1 MKNNQIHKKYNENQ
15 REYQLVMP
23 LNLEEII
30 PEDDSVR
37 LLSLI
42 LDELDYGEL
51 NRAYSALGR
60 KPSTPPRI
68 MFKVMMYGSH
78 CGVFSSRK
86 IQSACHRDINFRWL
100 LEGYAA
106 PSKSRIAEFRQKRL
120 QGAIEGLFNQLVL
133 ALHRMGEVSF
143 DHLFVDGTK
152 IEANANK
159 YSFVWKKGVNKL
171 QVKRDAKEDAF
182 LQQVD
187 TEYGVSFKAIEGAA
201 AFLTKTATDSGLEF
215 VHGKGKHK
223 TQLQRDTEQAV
234 ELLEKK
240 QRYEKYQATFK
251 GRNSFSKI
259 DTDATFMHMKDD
271 HMRNSQLKPGYNVQ
285 IGVSG
290 EYIVGVDISSER
302 SDQLT
307 FIPLLTRMEQGL
319 GQKHKAVIADA
330 GYESEEN
337 YTYLESNQQRC
348 FIKPQNYE
356 KSKSRKHRAN
366 KHLKENM
373 PYDPQSD
380 SYMCPDG
387 RQITAVYESIRKS
400 ASGFESIVTRYQ
412 CESCAGCVL
421 RDKCF
426 RSKHPDKNREFDISK
441 TFLRQR
447 QHATKQIT
455 SQEGMLLRINRSIQ
469 VEGAFAVIKEDYA
482 FRRFLTRGTENVR
495 TEMLLMA
502 MGYNLFRLH
511 CKIQS
516 GRSKQI
522 LFQRLIA

>member
-1 MKNNQIHKKYNENQ
+1 
-15 REYQLVMP
+15 MP

-30 PEDDSVR
+30 PDDDSVR
-37 LLSLI
+37 LLSQI

-51 NRAYSALGR
+51 DRAYSALGR
-60 KPSTPPRI
+60 KPATPPRI
-68 MFKVMMYGSH
+68 MFKVMVYGPH
-78 CGVFSSRK
+78 CGIYSSRK
-86 IQSACHRDINFRWL
+86 LESACRRDVNFRWL
-100 LEGYAA
+100 LEGHAA
-106 PSKSRIAEFRQKRL
+106 PSKSRIAEFRQHRL
-120 QGAIEGLFNQLVL
+120 KGAVEGLFCQLALV
-133 ALHRMGEVSF
+133 LHRMGEVSF
-143 DHLFVDGTK
+143 EYLFVDGTK
-152 IEANANK
+152 LEANANK
-159 YSFVWKKGVNKL
+159 YSFVWQKSVSKY
-171 QVKRDAKEDAF
+171 QTKRDAKESAF
-182 LQQVD
+182 LHQINKTYSMSIKD
-187 TEYGVSFKAIEGAA
+187 IDAAA
-201 AFLTKTATDSGLEF
+201 AFLTQQVTESGLAF
-215 VHGKGKHK
+215 VHGKGKRK
-223 TQLQRDTEQAV
+223 TQLQRDTEQAI

-240 QRYEKYQATFK
+240 HQYEDYQSTFN
-251 GRNSFSKI
+251 GRSSFSKT

-307 FIPLLTRMEQGL
+307 LIPLLKRMEKGL
-319 GQKHKAVIADA
+319 GQKHAAIVADA

-337 YTYLESNQQRC
+337 YTHLERHEQRC
-348 FIKPQNYE
+348 FIKPTNYE
-356 KSKSRKHRAN
+356 KSKSRKYRNN

-373 PYDPQSD
+373 PYNAETD
-380 SYMCPDG
+380 SYICPAG
-387 RQITAVYESIRKS
+387 HQIPAAYEHTRKS
-400 ASGFESIVTRYQ
+400 KSGFESTVTRYQ
-412 CESCAGCVL
+412 CESCPDCTL

-426 RSKHPDKNREFDISK
+426 RSKYPDKNREFDVSK

-447 QHATKQIT
+447 QHAKEQIT
-455 SQEGMLLRINRSIQ
+455 SQEGILLRINRSIQ
-469 VEGAFAVIKEDYA
+469 VEGAFAVIKEVHT

-522 LFQRLIA
+522 LFRKQIA

>member
-1 MKNNQIHKKYNENQ
+1 
-15 REYQLVMP
+15 MP

-51 NRAYSALGR
+51 NRAYSTLGR
-60 KPSTPPRI
+60 KPATHPRI
-68 MFKVMMYGSH
+68 MFKVMVYGYH

-86 IQSACHRDINFRWL
+86 IQSACHRDVNFRWL
-100 LEGYAA
+100 LEGYPA
-106 PSKSRIAEFRQKRL
+106 PSKSRIAEFRQHRL
-120 QGAIEGLFNQLVL
+120 QGVVGGLFCQLALVL
-133 ALHRMGEVSF
+133 YRMGEISF
-143 DHLFVDGTK
+143 DHLLVDGTK
-152 IEANANK
+152 LEANANK
-159 YSFVWKKGVNKL
+159 YSFVWKGSVSKY
-171 QVKRDAKEDAF
+171 QTKRDSKE
-182 LQQVD
+182 
-187 TEYGVSFKAIEGAA
+187 A
-201 AFLTKTATDSGLEF
+201 AFLRLVKMDHGTRFETIEEAASFLAQKVTDNAIAF

-223 TQLQRDTEQAV
+223 TQLQRDVEQAV
-234 ELLEKK
+234 KLLEKK
-240 QRYEKYQATFK
+240 QLYESYQAMFK
-251 GRNSFSKI
+251 GRNSFSKT

-307 FIPLLTRMEQGL
+307 LIPLLERMEKGL
-319 GQKHKAVIADA
+319 GQKHEAIVADA

-337 YTYLESNQQRC
+337 YTYLENHKQRC

-356 KSKSRKHRAN
+356 KSKSRKYRNN
-366 KHLKENM
+366 KYLKENM
-373 PYDPQSD
+373 LYDAETD
-380 SYMCPDG
+380 SYTCPAG
-387 RQITAVYESIRKS
+387 RRISAAYEHIRKS
-400 ASGFESIVTRYQ
+400 ASGFESMVTRYQ
-412 CESCAGCVL
+412 CESCTDCIL

-426 RSKHPDKNREFDISK
+426 RSKYPDKNREFDVSK
-441 TFLRQR
+441 IFLRQR
-447 QHATKQIT
+447 QHAKEQIT
-455 SQEGMLLRINRSIQ
+455 SQEGILLRINRSIQ

-482 FRRFLTRGTENVR
+482 FRRFLTRGMENVR

-522 LFQRLIA
+522 LFQKLIA

>member
-1 MKNNQIHKKYNENQ
+1 
-15 REYQLVMP
+15 MP
-23 LNLEEII
+23 LDLEEII

-42 LDELDYGEL
+42 LDEMDYGEL
-51 NRAYSALGR
+51 DRAYSVLGR
-60 KPSTPPRI
+60 KSAIAPRI
-68 MFKVMMYGSH
+68 MFKVMVYGYH
-78 CGVFSSRK
+78 CGIFSSRK
-86 IQSACHRDINFRWL
+86 LESACCRDVNFRWL
-100 LEGYAA
+100 LEGHAA
-106 PSKSRIAEFRQKRL
+106 PSKSRIAEFRQNRL
-120 QGAIEGLFNQLVL
+120 QGAVEGLFCQLGHVL
-133 ALHRMGEVSF
+133 HSMGEVSF

-159 YSFVWKKGVNKL
+159 YSFVWKGSISKH
-171 QVKRDAKEDAF
+171 QARRDAKEAAF
-182 LQQVD
+182 LQQVNADYSTSFD
-187 TEYGVSFKAIEGAA
+187 TLAETVV
-201 AFLTKTATDSGLEF
+201 FLAQKVTGSGLVF
-215 VHGKGKHK
+215 VNGKGKHK
-223 TQLQRDTEQAV
+223 TQLQRDAEQAA

-240 QRYEKYQATFK
+240 QRYAVYQETFK
-251 GRNSFSKI
+251 GRSSFSKT

-302 SDQLT
+302 NDQLT
-307 FIPLLTRMEQGL
+307 LIPLLERMEQGL
-319 GQKHKAVIADA
+319 GQRYKAVVADA

-337 YTYLESNQQRC
+337 YTHLEHSKQKC
-348 FIKPQNYE
+348 YIKPQNYE
-356 KSKSRKHRAN
+356 KSRSRKYRNN

-373 PYDPQSD
+373 PYDPQTD
-380 SYMCPDG
+380 SYTCPAG
-387 RQITAVYESIRKS
+387 RPITAVYDRIRKS
-400 ASGFESIVTRYQ
+400 ASGFESAVTHYH
-412 CESCAGCVL
+412 CESCAGCTL
-421 RDKCF
+421 RGKCF
-426 RSKHPDKNREFDISK
+426 KSRYPDKNREFEASK

-447 QHATKQIT
+447 LHSTTQIT
-455 SQEGMLLRINRSIQ
+455 SQEGILLRINRSIQ
-469 VEGAFAVIKEDYA
+469 AEGAFAVIKEDYA

-522 LFQRLIA
+522 LFQKQIA

>member
-1 MKNNQIHKKYNENQ
+1 MNNNQIHKKYSENQ

-30 PEDDSVR
+30 PKDDSVR

-42 LDELDYGEL
+42 LDELNYGEL
-51 NRAYSALGR
+51 NQAYSALGR
-60 KPSTPPRI
+60 KPATPPRI
-68 MFKVMMYGSH
+68 MFKVMVYGPH

-86 IQSACHRDINFRWL
+86 LESSCRRDVNFRWL
-100 LEGYAA
+100 LEGYPA

-120 QGAIEGLFNQLVL
+120 QGAMEGLFCQLALVL
-133 ALHRMGEVSF
+133 HSMGEVSF

-152 IEANANK
+152 LEANANK
-159 YSFVWKKGVNKL
+159 YSFVWKGSISKH
-171 QVKRDAKEDAF
+171 QARRDAKE
-182 LQQVD
+182 
-187 TEYGVSFKAIEGAA
+187 A
-201 AFLTKTATDSGLEF
+201 AFFQEIKGRYGFELGNIEEAAMHLVQKVADSGITF
-215 VHGKGKHK
+215 VYGKGKHK
-223 TQLQRDTEQAV
+223 TQLQRDTEQAT

-240 QRYEKYQATFK
+240 HRYEGYQSTFK
-251 GRNSFSKI
+251 GRSSFSKT

-307 FIPLLTRMEQGL
+307 LIPLLERMEAGL
-319 GQKHKAVIADA
+319 GQRHKAIVADA

-337 YTYLESNQQRC
+337 YTYLENQEQRG

-356 KSKSRKHRAN
+356 KSKSRKYRNN
-366 KHLKENM
+366 KYIKENM
-373 PYDPQSD
+373 PYDAETD
-380 SYMCPDG
+380 SYTCPAG
-387 RQITAVYESIRKS
+387 RRIVAGYDCIRKS
-400 ASGFESIVTRYQ
+400 KSGFESTVTHYQ
-412 CESCAGCVL
+412 CESCAGCIL

-426 RSKHPDKNREFDISK
+426 RSKYPDKDREFEVSK
-441 TFLRQR
+441 TFRRQR
-447 QHATKQIT
+447 QSATERIT
-455 SQEGMLLRINRSIQ
+455 SQEGALLRINRSIQ

-516 GRSKQI
+516 GRSRQI
-522 LFQRLIA
+522 LFQKQIA

>member
-1 MKNNQIHKKYNENQ
+1 
-15 REYQLVMP
+15 MP
-23 LNLEEII
+23 IDLEEII

-60 KPSTPPRI
+60 KPATPPRV
-68 MFKVMMYGSH
+68 MFKVMVYGPH

-86 IQSACHRDINFRWL
+86 LESACRRDVNFRWL
-100 LEGYAA
+100 LEGYPA
-106 PSKSRIAEFRQKRL
+106 PSKSRIAEFRQHRL
-120 QGAIEGLFNQLVL
+120 QGVIEGLFNQLALVL
-133 ALHRMGEVSF
+133 HQMGEVSF

-159 YSFVWKKGVNKL
+159 YSFVWKGSITKH
-171 QVKRDAKEDAF
+171 QARRDAKEADF
-182 LQQVD
+182 LQQIKD
-187 TEYGVSFKAIEGAA
+187 IYGVGLESIEEAA
-201 AFLTKTATDSGLEF
+201 AFLAQKVMDSSVTF

-223 TQLQRDTEQAV
+223 TQLQRDIEEAA

-240 QRYEKYQATFK
+240 QRYEDYQTIFK
-251 GRNSFSKI
+251 GRNSFSKT

-285 IGVSG
+285 IGVCG

-307 FIPLLTRMEQGL
+307 LIPLLERMEKGL
-319 GQKHKAVIADA
+319 GQKHVAIVADA

-337 YTYLESNQQRC
+337 YTYLEKHEQRG

-356 KSKSRKHRAN
+356 KSKSRKYRNN
-366 KHLKENM
+366 KYIKENM
-373 PYDPQSD
+373 PYDAETD
-380 SYMCPDG
+380 SYICPAG
-387 RQITAVYESIRKS
+387 RRINAAYEHIRKS
-400 ASGFESIVTRYQ
+400 KSVFESTVTRYQ
-412 CESCAGCVL
+412 CESCAGCTL

-426 RSKHPDKNREFDISK
+426 RSKYPDKNREFEVSK
-441 TFLRQR
+441 IFQRQR
-447 QHATKQIT
+447 QHARERIT

-469 VEGAFAVIKEDYA
+469 AEGAFAVIKEDYT
-482 FRRFLTRGTENVR
+482 FRRFLTRGKENVR

-502 MGYNLFRLH
+502 MGYNLLRLH

-522 LFQRLIA
+522 LFQKLIA

>member
-1 MKNNQIHKKYNENQ
+1 
-15 REYQLVMP
+15 MP
-23 LNLEEII
+23 LDLEEII

-37 LLSLI
+37 LLSQI

-51 NRAYSALGR
+51 NRAYSAMGR
-60 KPSTPPRI
+60 KPATPPRV
-68 MFKVMMYGSH
+68 MFKVIVYGPH

-86 IQSACHRDINFRWL
+86 LESACRRDVNFRWL
-100 LEGYAA
+100 LEGYPA
-106 PSKSRIAEFRQKRL
+106 PSKSTIAEFRQKRL
-120 QGAIEGLFNQLVL
+120 QGVIEGLFYQLALVL
-133 ALHRMGEVSF
+133 YRMGETSF

-159 YSFVWKKGVNKL
+159 YSFVWKGSINKHQARRETKEAGFL
-171 QVKRDAKEDAF
+171 KDISERYCLSVKSIEDAATH
-182 LQQVD
+182 LAQKVAD
-187 TEYGVSFKAIEGAA
+187 N
-201 AFLTKTATDSGLEF
+201 KTVF
-215 VHGKGKHK
+215 VYGKGQRK
-223 TQLQRDTEQAV
+223 TQLQRDTEQAA

-240 QRYEKYQATFK
+240 QRYEDYQATFK
-251 GRNSFSKI
+251 GRSSFSKT
-259 DTDATFMHMKDD
+259 DRDATFMHMKDD

-290 EYIVGVDISSER
+290 EYIMGLDISSER

-307 FIPLLTRMEQGL
+307 LIPLMKRMESGL
-319 GQKHKAVIADA
+319 GQRHDAIIADA

-337 YTYLESNQQRC
+337 YTYLEKHEQRG

-356 KSKSRKHRAN
+356 KSKSRKYRNN
-366 KHLKENM
+366 KYIKENM
-373 PYDPQSD
+373 PYDVETD
-380 SYMCPDG
+380 SYICPAG
-387 RQITAVYESIRKS
+387 RRIVAEYDRIRKS
-400 ASGFESIVTRYQ
+400 KSGFESTVTHYQ
-412 CESCAGCVL
+412 CESCAGCLL

-426 RSKHPDKNREFDISK
+426 RSKYPDKNRAFEVSK
-441 TFLRQR
+441 TFRSQRQR
-447 QHATKQIT
+447 ATERIT
-455 SQEGMLLRINRSIQ
+455 SQEGTLLRINRSIQ

-482 FRRFLTRGTENVR
+482 FRRFLTRGAENVR

-522 LFQRLIA
+522 LFQKQIA

>member
-1 MKNNQIHKKYNENQ
+1 MKNNHIQKEYSKIQ

-60 KPSTPPRI
+60 KSSIPPRI
-68 MFKVMMYGSH
+68 MFKVMVYGPH
-78 CGVFSSRK
+78 CGIYSCRK
-86 IQSACHRDINFRWL
+86 LENACHRDINFRWL
-100 LEGYAA
+100 LEGHAV
-106 PSKSRIAEFRQKRL
+106 PSKSQIAEFRRHRL
-120 QGAIEGLFNQLVL
+120 QGVVEGLFHQLAL
-133 ALHRMGEVSF
+133 ALHQLGEVSF

-152 IEANANK
+152 LEANANK
-159 YSFVWKKGVNKL
+159 YSFVWKGSVSKH
-171 QVKRDAKEDAF
+171 QVRRDTKEVAF
-182 LQQVD
+182 LQQIK
-187 TEYGVSFKAIEGAA
+187 ERYGSELGTIEEAALLFAQKAAE
-201 AFLTKTATDSGLEF
+201 SGLVF

-223 TQLQRDTEQAV
+223 TQLQRDTEQAT

-240 QRYEKYQATFK
+240 QRYENYQKTFK
-251 GRNSFSKI
+251 GRSSFSKT

-302 SDQLT
+302 NDLLT
-307 FIPLLTRMEQGL
+307 LIPLLERMEQGL
-319 GQKHKAVIADA
+319 GQKHKAIVADA

-337 YTYLESNQQRC
+337 YTYLENNEQVC

-356 KSKSRKHRAN
+356 KSKSRKYRNN

-373 PYDPQSD
+373 CYDPKTD
-380 SYMCPDG
+380 KYTCPCG

-400 ASGFESIVTRYQ
+400 ASGFKSTVTHYR
-412 CESCAGCVL
+412 CENCAGCVL

-426 RSKHPDKNREFDISK
+426 KSKYADKNREFEVSK
-441 TFLRQR
+441 AFLRQR
-447 QHATKQIT
+447 QHATAQIT
-455 SQEGMLLRINRSIQ
+455 SQKGILLRINRSIQ
-469 VEGAFAVIKEDYA
+469 AEGAFAVIKEDYA
-482 FRRFLTRGTENVR
+482 FRRFLTRGIENVR

-516 GRSKQI
+516 GRSRQI
-522 LFQRLIA
+522 LFQKQIA

>member
-1 MKNNQIHKKYNENQ
+1 MKYNQIQKKYSQ
-15 REYQLVMP
+15 IQQEYQLVMP

-51 NRAYSALGR
+51 NRAYSTLGR
-60 KPSTPPRI
+60 KPATPPRI
-68 MFKVMMYGSH
+68 MFKVIVYGPH
-78 CGVFSSRK
+78 CGIFSSRK
-86 IQSACHRDINFRWL
+86 LESACRRDVNFRWL
-100 LEGYAA
+100 LEGYPA

-120 QGAIEGLFNQLVL
+120 QGAVEGMFYQLALV
-133 ALHRMGEVSF
+133 LHRMGEVSF

-152 IEANANK
+152 LEANANK
-159 YSFVWKKGVNKL
+159 YSFIWKGSVSKH
-171 QVKRDAKEDAF
+171 QARRDAKEAIY
-182 LQQVD
+182 LQQINID
-187 TEYGVSFKAIEGAA
+187 YSTRFETIEETA
-201 AFLTKTATDSGLEF
+201 AFLTQKVMDSGLAF

-223 TQLQRDTEQAV
+223 TQLQRDIEQAAD
-234 ELLEKK
+234 LLEKK
-240 QRYEKYQATFK
+240 QRYEDYQSTFK
-251 GRNSFSKI
+251 GRSSFSRT

-307 FIPLLTRMEQGL
+307 LIPFLERMENGL
-319 GQKHKAVIADA
+319 GQRHGAIVADA

-337 YTYLESNQQRC
+337 YTYLESHEQRC

-356 KSKSRKHRAN
+356 KSKSRKYRGN
-366 KHLKENM
+366 QYLKENM
-373 PYDPQSD
+373 PYNPQTD
-380 SYMCPDG
+380 SYTCPAG
-387 RQITAVYESIRKS
+387 RQINAAYEHIRKS
-400 ASGFESIVTRYQ
+400 ASGFESTVTRYQ
-412 CESCAGCVL
+412 CESCAECTL

-426 RSKHPDKNREFDISK
+426 RSKHPDKNREFDVSK

-447 QHATKQIT
+447 QHAKVQII
-455 SQEGMLLRINRSIQ
+455 SQEGIILRINRSIQ
-469 VEGAFAVIKEDYA
+469 TEGAFALIKEDYS

-522 LFQRLIA
+522 LFNKLIA

>member
-1 MKNNQIHKKYNENQ
+1 VKNNQIHKKYSKNE

-37 LLSLI
+37 LLSLV
-42 LDELDYGEL
+42 LDELNYGEL

-60 KPSTPPRI
+60 KPATPPRV
-68 MFKVMMYGSH
+68 MFKVMVYGSH

-86 IQSACHRDINFRWL
+86 LESACHRDINFRWL
-100 LEGYAA
+100 LEGYPA
-106 PSKSRIAEFRQKRL
+106 PSKSTIAEFRQKRL
-120 QGAIEGLFNQLVL
+120 QGVLEGLFNQL
-133 ALHRMGEVSF
+133 ALMLCHMGEVSF

-159 YSFVWKKGVNKL
+159 YSFVWKGSITKH
-171 QVKRDAKEDAF
+171 QARRDAKEADF
-182 LQQVD
+182 L
-187 TEYGVSFKAIEGAA
+187 EEFKARYGFEFENIEEAA
-201 AFLTKTATDSGLEF
+201 IFLVRRATDSSVTF
-215 VHGKGKHK
+215 VYGKGKHK
-223 TQLQRDTEQAV
+223 TQLQRDAEQV
-234 ELLEKK
+234 TELLEKK
-240 QRYEKYQATFK
+240 HRYEDYQATFN
-251 GRNSFSKI
+251 GRSSFSKT

-307 FIPLLTRMEQGL
+307 LVPLLKRMESGL
-319 GQKHKAVIADA
+319 GQKHDAIIADA

-337 YTYLESNQQRC
+337 YTYLESHDQRC

-356 KSKSRKHRAN
+356 KSKSRKYRNN
-366 KHLKENM
+366 KYIKENM
-373 PYDPQSD
+373 PYDVQSD
-380 SYMCPDG
+380 SYTCPAG
-387 RQITAVYESIRKS
+387 RQIVAEYDTVRKS
-400 ASGFESIVTRYQ
+400 KSGFESAVTHYQ
-412 CESCAGCVL
+412 CESCAGCLL

-426 RSKHPDKNREFDISK
+426 RSKYPDKNRTFEVSK
-441 TFLRQR
+441 AFRCQRQR
-447 QHATKQIT
+447 ATELIT
-455 SQEGMLLRINRSIQ
+455 SQEGTLLRINRSIQ

-482 FRRFLTRGTENVR
+482 FRRFLTRGRENVR

-516 GRSKQI
+516 GRSRQI
-522 LFQRLIA
+522 LFQKQIA

>member
-1 MKNNQIHKKYNENQ
+1 MKKLLIHKKYSENQ

-51 NRAYSALGR
+51 NRAYSAMGR
-60 KPSTPPRI
+60 KPATPPRI
-68 MFKVMMYGSH
+68 MFKVIVYGPH
-78 CGVFSSRK
+78 CGIFSSRK
-86 IQSACHRDINFRWL
+86 LESACRRDVNFRWL
-100 LEGYAA
+100 LEGYPA
-106 PSKSRIAEFRQKRL
+106 PSKSTIAEFRQKRL
-120 QGAIEGLFNQLVL
+120 QGAIEGLFNQLALVL
-133 ALHRMGEVSF
+133 YRMGETSY

-159 YSFVWKKGVNKL
+159 YSFVWKGSINKH
-171 QVKRDAKEDAF
+171 QARRDAKEADF
-182 LQQVD
+182 LQDISERYFLSVK
-187 TEYGVSFKAIEGAA
+187 SIEETVRHLAQKVA
-201 AFLTKTATDSGLEF
+201 DSGTIF
-215 VHGKGKHK
+215 VYGKGQRK
-223 TQLQRDTEQAV
+223 TQLQRDTEQAA

-240 QRYEKYQATFK
+240 QRYENYQATFN
-251 GRNSFSKI
+251 GRSSFSKT

-290 EYIVGVDISSER
+290 EYIVGLDISSER

-307 FIPLLTRMEQGL
+307 LIPLLKRMEAGL
-319 GQKHKAVIADA
+319 GQRHDAIIADA

-337 YTYLESNQQRC
+337 YTYLESHDQHG

-356 KSKSRKHRAN
+356 KSKSRKYRNN
-366 KHLKENM
+366 KYIKENM
-373 PYDPQSD
+373 PYDAETD
-380 SYMCPDG
+380 SYTCPAG
-387 RQITAVYESIRKS
+387 RRIVAEYDTIRKS
-400 ASGFESIVTRYQ
+400 KSGFESTVTHYQ
-412 CESCAGCVL
+412 CESCAGCIL
-421 RDKCF
+421 RNKCF
-426 RSKHPDKNREFDISK
+426 KSKYPDKNREFEVSK
-441 TFLRQR
+441 TFQRQR
-447 QHATKQIT
+447 QYARERIT
-455 SQEGMLLRINRSIQ
+455 SQEGTLLRVNRSIQ

-516 GRSKQI
+516 GRSRQI
-522 LFQRLIA
+522 LFQKQIA